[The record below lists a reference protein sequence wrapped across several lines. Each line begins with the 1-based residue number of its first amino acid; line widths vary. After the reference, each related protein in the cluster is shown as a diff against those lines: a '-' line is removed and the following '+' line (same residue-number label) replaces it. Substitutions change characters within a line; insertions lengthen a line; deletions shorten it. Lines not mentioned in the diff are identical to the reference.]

1 MILADTSVWVDHL
14 NRPDERMTGLVEA
27 REVLL
32 HSMVIGEIALGN
44 LANRES
50 RIEELRKLPRI
61 GELDND
67 MVVAKIEEHLLS
79 LRLI

>member
-14 NRPDERMTGLVEA
+14 NRPDARMTGLVEA

-32 HSMVIGEIALGN
+32 HSMVIGELALGN

-67 MVVAKIEEHLLS
+67 TVVAKIEEH
-79 LRLI
+79 

>member
-1 MILADTSVWVDHL
+1 
-14 NRPDERMTGLVEA
+14 MTGLVEA

-32 HSMVIGEIALGN
+32 HSMVIGELALGN

-67 MVVAKIEEHLLS
+67 TVVAKIEEH
-79 LRLI
+79 